1 MNDFEYL
8 MMRDDKGKF
17 WIVRVS
23 TDRIGPFKDE
33 DSVEQSFQELVSA
46 AGQPV
51 LQ

>member
-8 MMRDDKGKF
+8 MILDDKGKF
-17 WIVRVS
+17 WIMRVS

-33 DSVEQSFQELVSA
+33 DSVKQSFMKLTAA
-46 AGQPV
+46 AGRPV